1 MVNKRLFTFGCSFT
15 GTEFYPSW
23 APFLGLEFEHFENW
37 GVTGVG
43 CRAIAERVAECHSKN
58 KFTKDDVV
66 IVQWTTHLRHDYY
79 TAQTG
84 KKTWHGWQTAGNM
97 FNPPN
102 REVFTDKFIEDFF
115 FEPAYIMHCLNFMV
129 LVQSLLNST
138 GCTWYM
144 TSIGDWPK
152 LCTDIWEPERN
163 IDIRRDMPDF
173 QCYYDS
179 IWKDHSEHWLE
190 PIGVHA
196 SRNPELDWYFKD
208 ENRNDE
214 WYKEMHPSPQQ
225 NVNWL
230 NDCLR
235 PKLKLGEPP
244 VEQQLWL
251 EQLAQMK
258 EDSNHYCL
266 GIQDAYLTKK
276 EKYFNG
282 FWPIENLWPLKYI
295 GF

>member
-1 MVNKRLFTFGCSFT
+1 MTRLFTFGCSFT
-15 GTEFYPSW
+15 ATEFYPSW
-23 APFLGLEFEHFENW
+23 APFLGLEFDHFENW

-79 TAQTG
+79 TSRTG

-97 FNPPN
+97 FNAPN

-115 FEPAYIMHCLNFMV
+115 FEPAYVMHCLNEMV
-129 LVQSLLNST
+129 LVQALLSSV

-152 LCTDIWEPERN
+152 LCSDVWDVTKPTDIRAVMPE
-163 IDIRRDMPDF
+163 F
-173 QCYYDS
+173 QCYYDT
-179 IWKDHSEHWLE
+179 IWKDQADHWVE

-196 SRNPELDWYFKD
+196 KRSPELDWYFKD
-208 ENRNDE
+208 ENKNDE
-214 WYKEMHPSPQQ
+214 WYLEMHPSPQQ

-235 PKLKLGEPP
+235 PKLNLGAPP
-244 VEQQLWL
+244 KEQQLWL
-251 EQLAQMK
+251 DQLTQMK
-258 EDSNHYCL
+258 EDHNHYCL
-266 GIQDAYLTKK
+266 GIQISYLTKYN
-276 EKYFNG
+276 KYFNG
-282 FWPIENLWPLKYI
+282 FWPRENHWPLKYI